1 MVILMDFFEQLRE
14 RAQKI
19 GQHINKETDTTIII
33 LKGHLLVEETLS
45 EILKYTLKES
55 NPMTIKIHNM
65 MFAQKANLVWALKH
79 DKIKLNIWPSLKRLN
94 TIRNKMAHSLEP
106 SDIDSL
112 IEDFVKSVEK
122 DWNDSYYLKLEVL
135 DLKSAII
142 WIESTLGYILNQIFE
157 NDADATLINPD
168 Q

>member
-1 MVILMDFFEQLRE
+1 MDFFEQLSE
-14 RAQKI
+14 RARKTD
-19 GQHINKETDTTIII
+19 QHIDKETDITIII

-122 DWNDSYYLKLEVL
+122 DWNDSYHLKLEVL

-157 NDADATLINPD
+157 NDTDATLINPD